1 MLTRSKLKLGEGEL
15 GETNPEIWRV
25 YPRKT
30 MSEEGSVGPN
40 PQFIESF
47 LAIKSMVE
55 EMYRDFRKHK
65 IEDSSSSKQD
75 KEEDKSHFHDHS
87 KGKGKE
93 EIFLTPP
100 NSPVHNKKASLIKL
114 DVKFDLPIYDGELN
128 VENLDNW
135 IRQIDVYCRVQN
147 IDSNKSKIQLESL
160 CLGGTALVWWEGI
173 TQADMK
179 RHGNTISIWSEF
191 FAAIKKKFYP

>member
-15 GETNPEIWRV
+15 VKTDPEIGRV

-30 MSEEGSVGPN
+30 MLEEGSVGLD
-40 PQFIESF
+40 PQFIETF

-65 IEDSSSSKQD
+65 DEDSSGSKKD
-75 KEEDKSHFHDHS
+75 KEEDESHFHDHS

-93 EIFLTPP
+93 ESFLTPP

-114 DVKFDLPIYDGELN
+114 DVKFDLPIYYGELN
-128 VENLDNW
+128 AEKLDNW

-147 IDSNKSKIQLESL
+147 IDLDKSKI
-160 CLGGTALVWWEGI
+160 
-173 TQADMK
+173 
-179 RHGNTISIWSEF
+179 
-191 FAAIKKKFYP
+191 

>member
-15 GETNPEIWRV
+15 VETNPEIGRV
-25 YPRKT
+25 HPRKT
-30 MSEEGSVGPN
+30 MSEEGSVGPD

-65 IEDSSSSKQD
+65 DEDSSGSKQD
-75 KEEDKSHFHDHS
+75 KEEDESHSHDHS

-93 EIFLTPP
+93 KRFLTPP

-114 DVKFDLPIYDGELN
+114 DVKFDLPLYDGEIN
-128 VENLDNW
+128 AKKLDNW
-135 IRQIDVYCRVQN
+135 IRQIDVYCRVKN
-147 IDSNKSKIQLESL
+147 IDSDKSKI
-160 CLGGTALVWWEGI
+160 
-173 TQADMK
+173 
-179 RHGNTISIWSEF
+179 
-191 FAAIKKKFYP
+191 